1 MSKQFA
7 QYTLRKVPAR
17 IDSCLRRRAREEGR
31 SLNQIALDALR
42 RGSGLKEEIVHHD
55 LDDLAGTW
63 KNDAAFDAAIRTQ
76 DKIDSKLWR

>member
-63 KNDAAFDAAIRTQ
+63 KNDAAFDAAIRAQ